1 MFKVL
6 TIAGGLEMEM
16 HGFVDGSNFSDIF
29 DVDWFIQSVARD
41 VKVIKELPPA
51 SKRFLLKQ
59 LYSLRVPRKVT
70 PHYYLTR
77 ILPILKR
84 RHVRFFSLFK
94 LLIYNSIFKLDVV
107 LKLLYFNEAFEMAF
121 TCIITSNNQ
130 EVQ

>member
-1 MFKVL
+1 MSELSSRASNCSKLSQWQLFYLLDDQMFKVL
-6 TIAGGLEMEM
+6 TLAGGLEM

-84 RHVRFFSLFK
+84 RHVRFFSLR
-94 LLIYNSIFKLDVV
+94 VV
-107 LKLLYFNEAFEMAF
+107 NLQFY
-121 TCIITSNNQ
+121 I
-130 EVQ
+130 